1 MQRTAA
7 RPLRASEKRS
17 LVWVLG
23 DEVRRLPSPPGVF
36 DVRDGAGAL
45 WGSSLEMG
53 RSKSLL
59 ILWSDEGGLTGQ
71 ADPCQ
76 PDMRGDYTSL
86 NLHSSRGRSVCFFR
100 NFCPGGRSGEEPAVV
115 GLGSL
120 KHLQAQARICSHST
134 SEPLNVVIPGEVQ

>member
-7 RPLRASEKRS
+7 RPFRASEKRS

-45 WGSSLEMG
+45 WGSSLEMS

-76 PDMRGDYTSL
+76 PDMRGDYTS
-86 NLHSSRGRSVCFFR
+86 
-100 NFCPGGRSGEEPAVV
+100 ETYTVV
-115 GLGSL
+115 GGEAS
-120 KHLQAQARICSHST
+120 AFFATSAREGAPARS
-134 SEPLNVVIPGEVQ
+134 QR